1 MLLHCGL
8 GVFPQFEH
16 TLALGKSA
24 SLQSLQSYIYYG
36 MMCK

>member
-24 SLQSLQSYIYYG
+24 SL
-36 MMCK
+36 